1 MRSHATG
8 PQRGFHVPHTR
19 DTTGEDA
26 PYTPTTTVFLQP
38 RSRPSAAA
46 RRLPTARLLPP
57 RYCSHP
63 ARLGVTTH
71 HQGFTGVRPSGLPLT
86 CSPQDGTGTLGLE
99 PFSFAPRRYQRRTSG
114 WGQATEHWPGTTPS
128 TSSTSNLCVHSWCA
142 TSCRTRTPRCGRP
155 RDAPGPPET
164 APHRRPVRAASR
176 GCPASGMTYLLREIR
191 WVRRPDQAAIV

>member
-1 MRSHATG
+1 VLVFGFLSPFGAPAFASGSSCPAEELALPHGRVTGHATSRVG

-38 RSRPSAAA
+38 KFGPSAAA

-128 TSSTSNLCVHSWCA
+128 TSSTSNLCVHS
-142 TSCRTRTPRCGRP
+142 
-155 RDAPGPPET
+155 
-164 APHRRPVRAASR
+164 
-176 GCPASGMTYLLREIR
+176 
-191 WVRRPDQAAIV
+191 